1 MMMVM
6 KKMVMVLVITMKKRP
21 EAERGFLFIP
31 GGDED
36 GLLWPH
42 VRDLAG
48 HPGPSY
54 YHKI

>member
-1 MMMVM
+1 ME
-6 KKMVMVLVITMKKRP
+6 KMVMVLVMKKRP
-21 EAERGFLFIP
+21 EAERSFLFIP

>member
-1 MMMVM
+1 MVVM
-6 KKMVMVLVITMKKRP
+6 KKMVMVMVITMKKRP
-21 EAERGFLFIP
+21 EAERSFLFIP